1 MNRTNNTDAI
11 ETGGSAGYGIE
22 YINNKTKTNSIEK
35 LYSSKL
41 SFGQVIRKN
50 RQDSL
55 PSKSSLNNE
64 TSDFVGDFDLSI
76 FGKKLKNIKVTILIN

>member
-1 MNRTNNTDAI
+1 MQNARDQDKILNYSDIFSMNRTNNTDAI

-50 RQDSL
+50 RQESL
-55 PSKSSLNNE
+55 PSKII
-64 TSDFVGDFDLSI
+64 T
-76 FGKKLKNIKVTILIN
+76 K